1 MNYNHVTLI
10 GRLTR
15 DPEVSF
21 STKGTQLAKFGLAVS
36 RTYNDE
42 TDFFSCVAF
51 GKTAEFIANHM
62 TKGRLVCVDGEIQ
75 INKFEK
81 DGEKKTYP
89 SIVCKQIIALEKKD
103 QAVKDASKGNEPE
116 FFGSDQSAESDE
128 IPF

>member
-1 MNYNHVTLI
+1 MNFNHVVLI
-10 GRLTR
+10 GRITR
-15 DPEVSF
+15 DPETSF
-21 STKGTQLAKFGLAVS
+21 STKGTQLAKFSLAVS

-51 GKTAEFIANHM
+51 GKTAEFVGNYL

-75 INKFEK
+75 INKWEK

-89 SIVCKQIIALEKKD
+89 SIVCKQIVALEKKD
-103 QAVKDASKGNEPE
+103 QAAKDPYNGNQTE
-116 FFGSDQSAESDE
+116 FFGSDDASESDE

>member
-1 MNYNHVTLI
+1 LI
-10 GRLTR
+10 GRITR
-15 DPEVSF
+15 DPETSF
-21 STKGTQLAKFGLAVS
+21 SQKGTQLAKFGLAVS

-51 GKTAEFIANHM
+51 GKTAEFIGNYM

-75 INKFEK
+75 INKWEK

-89 SIVCKQIIALEKKD
+89 SIVCKQIIALEKK
-103 QAVKDASKGNEPE
+103 QGNEPNNQSIKGTETE
-116 FFGSDQSAESDE
+116 FFGSDDASESDE